1 MLDNLTVIIPYFNG
15 GKAIDRLLKSLPKHL
30 PIIIVDD
37 LSDSPL
43 TIEKDKYPG
52 SNITVIERSRKG
64 YFAGA
69 VNAGIQHCSTDV
81 LVLNQDVWFNDTT
94 WCAIIDQYRDRYA
107 MIGEKVKGDHP
118 TFGSFGY
125 IHGTFMFLRRDAI
138 EEVGLLNEK
147 DYPLW
152 GNTAEWQLRAARKGF
167 DILPLDKI
175 EGFFHD
181 RPPYESFGSS
191 IKELLEKE
199 PQNKRLLIRTPPLIS
214 IIVPCYN
221 YGIYIKD
228 CINSLIGG
236 NSSLGEMKPQTLQSF
251 EVVIVDDA
259 STDDSW
265 QKIQEVTDSRMGIR
279 SYHLEKNMGTAKVL
293 NYAIERAVGKYITF
307 LSADDMRE
315 YDSLEKLVQ
324 ACEDNP
330 HSFAYDDMWLFHS
343 RLRIKKWDMEDYDF
357 ESLLYKN
364 QVHAGIVFSK
374 EAWHEAGGYPAI
386 MNDGR
391 EDWAFNIA
399 LGLKGWCGVHV
410 RNYGYL
416 YRREGQ
422 NRTETNTSAYHL
434 DYFRDKVKSIFP
446 KIYEGQRPMSC
457 CGRGGNNASKNVAE
471 KRSALTV
478 LSENGNRMADSVGQ
492 VGMEKLQYNGK
503 QSSATWHGDVTYG
516 TYIFGIDK
524 KTCWVDKRDVGS
536 KEDKKGF
543 LSKKDSSGNYL
554 FSLVSTPKREEV
566 KEVAK
571 EETKEPVTELQSISS
586 SEVGTLESEGLDWPK
601 MKLTGT
607 LTVADKVVEENKIN
621 APDPTDMN
629 VEEIKR
635 LDLTK
640 EQWTEVYKTELSHRA
655 RKGAINWLEE
665 KIASFE

>member
-1 MLDNLTVIIPYFNG
+1 MLDNLTVIVPYFNG
-15 GKAIDRLLKSLPKHL
+15 GKVIDRLLKSLPKQL
-30 PIIIVDD
+30 PIIIIDD
-37 LSDSPL
+37 LSDNPL

-52 SNITVIERSRKG
+52 SNITVIEPSRKG

-69 VNAGIQHCSTDV
+69 VNIGIQHCSTDV

-94 WCAIIDQYRDRYA
+94 WYAIIDQYRDRYA
-107 MIGEKVKGDHP
+107 MIGEKVKGEHP

-138 EEVGLLNEK
+138 KEVGLLNEK

-181 RPPYESFGSS
+181 RPSYESFGSS

-199 PQNKRLLIRTPPLIS
+199 PQNKKILIRTPPILS
-214 IIVPCYN
+214 IIIPCYN
-221 YGIYIKD
+221 YGKYIKD

-236 NSSLGEMKPQTLQSF
+236 ISSLGEMQPQTLQSF
-251 EVVIVDDA
+251 EVIIIDDA

-265 QKIQEVTDSRMGIR
+265 EKIQEVSDSTKGIR
-279 SYHLEKNMGTAKVL
+279 SYRLEKNVGTARAL
-293 NYAIERAVGKYITF
+293 NYGIERAVGKYITF

-315 YDSLEKLVQ
+315 SDSLEKLVQ

-330 HSFAYDDMWLFHS
+330 HSFSYDDIWLFHS
-343 RLRIKKWDMEDYDF
+343 RLRIKKWNMEDYDF
-357 ESLLYKN
+357 ESLIHKN
-364 QVHAGIVFSK
+364 QIHAGIVYPK
-374 EAWHEAGGYPAI
+374 EAWHEVGGYPAI

-399 LGLKGWCGVHV
+399 LGLKGWCGIHIK
-410 RNYGYL
+410 NYGYL

-434 DYFRDKVKSIFP
+434 DYFRDKVRSIFP
-446 KIYEGQRPMSC
+446 AVYRGQRPMSC
-457 CGRGGNNASKNVAE
+457 CGRSNNNISKNLAV
-471 KRSALTV
+471 KNSTLTI

-492 VGMEKLQYNGK
+492 VGMVRIKYNGR
-503 QSSATWHGDVTYG
+503 QASSTWHGDVTYG

-524 KTCWVDKRDVGS
+524 QTGWVDKRDVGA

-543 LSKKDSSGNYL
+543 LSKRDNNGNYL
-554 FSLVSTPKREEV
+554 FSLVEVLKKEEV
-566 KEVAK
+566 REAEPAVVVENNSNLQA
-571 EETKEPVTELQSISS
+571 EETSLPKLKL
-586 SEVGTLESEGLDWPK
+586 VGTL
-601 MKLTGT
+601 T
-607 LTVADKVVEENKIN
+607 TVDKEVENKSN

-655 RKGAINWLEE
+655 RKGAISWLEE
-665 KIASFE
+665 KIASFD